1 MKIFK
6 YIPLMLLGGALS
18 FLGCEDEVVNPIEGK
33 GDNFVRIPEGV
44 NDLNLVALDVVPGV
58 KTLRLLDLLRDAN
71 SESSLGSSLGI
82 KMKIDKAALDA
93 FNAAHPAEAMEELP
107 ASLYTTD
114 ALEFTLGAGEFA
126 KSINIKLDPT
136 KLDLTKRYGIA
147 VSVVDASGHKVR
159 NGQGSAV
166 FNIVAKNQYDGI
178 YEVTGTMVDNASAA
192 LTGLFPV
199 KYALITL
206 GPGTVEG
213 NDVELG
219 LPAGRGI
226 GILSSGSTSYYG
238 SFSPIFEL
246 DPATNKVIKV
256 TNFFG
261 QPAGNTRSAELDPS
275 GVNQYDPATKSL
287 EVKFFMIQ
295 PSSIPAPPHVRVVF
309 DWKMKYVGSR

>member
-6 YIPLMLLGGALS
+6 YIPLMLLGGSLS
-18 FLGCEDEVVNPIEGK
+18 FLGCEEEFVNPIEGK
-33 GDNFVRIPEGV
+33 GANFVRISKGA

-58 KTLRLLDLLRDAN
+58 KTVRLLDLLRDAN
-71 SESSLGSSLGI
+71 SENSLQSSVGI

-93 FNAAHPAEAMEELP
+93 FNAAHPKEAMEELP

-114 ALEFTLGAGEFA
+114 PLEFTLGAGEYA
-126 KSINIKLDPT
+126 KSVNIKLDPT
-136 KLDLTKRYGIA
+136 KLDLSKRYGIA
-147 VSVVDASGHKVR
+147 VSLVDASGHKIR
-159 NGQGSAV
+159 NGLGSAV
-166 FNIVAKNQYDGI
+166 FNITAKNQWDGI
-178 YEVTGTMVDNASAA
+178 YEVTGTMVDYASAA

-199 KYALITL
+199 KYALITT
-206 GPGTVEG
+206 GPSTVEG

-219 LPAGRGI
+219 LPANRGI
-226 GILSSGSTSYYG
+226 GILNAGSTSYYG
-238 SFSPIFEL
+238 SFSPIFEF

-275 GVNQYDPATKSL
+275 GVNEYNPATRSM

-295 PSSIPAPPHVRVVF
+295 PSSIPAAPHIRVSF
-309 DWKMKYVGSR
+309 DWKLKYLGSR